1 MIKNNSLKNKIA
13 VLTGITG
20 DIGQAILKALSA
32 ENIKVIGISSGS
44 KKRNKIIKKLKE
56 DKNVLD
62 IVKCDLSSEKKI
74 EKICNQITK
83 KYKKINILINNAA
96 TLNLKNLESFSIK
109 EVRNIFNVNILA
121 PIFLTKYFIKKM
133 KQNKDGNVIN
143 ICSSSSYH
151 GGGKEGH
158 TVYSATKH
166 ALLGFSRALDE
177 EVRKLNIRVSSISPA
192 GVNTEMMKKRLKNSK
207 DISKKSL
214 MTTQEVSDALI
225 FLLKSNGRG
234 IVYEMRLSRM
244 LR

>member
-1 MIKNNSLKNKIA
+1 MIRDNRLKNKIA
-13 VLTGITG
+13 IVTGITG
-20 DIGQAILKALSA
+20 DIGQSILKALSA
-32 ENIKVIGISSGS
+32 ENIKVIGISSDT
-44 KKRNKIIKKLKE
+44 KKKNKIIKKLNE
-56 DKNVLD
+56 DKNVLE
-62 IVKCDLSSEKKI
+62 IIKCDLSNVKKI
-74 EKICNQITK
+74 GKMCHQIIK
-83 KYKKINILINNAA
+83 KYKNIDILINNAA
-96 TLNLKNLESFSIK
+96 TLNLKNLEKFSNK
-109 EVRNIFNVNILA
+109 EIENIFNVNILA

-133 KQNKDGNVIN
+133 KKAKNGRVIN

-158 TVYSATKH
+158 TVYSSTKH

-177 EVRKLNIRVSSISPA
+177 EVRKLNIRVSTISPA
-192 GVNTEMMKKRLKNSK
+192 GVNTQMMKKRLKNSK
-207 DISKKSL
+207 DISKDSL

>member
-1 MIKNNSLKNKIA
+1 MNKDIKLKNKIA
-13 VLTGITG
+13 IVTGVSG

-32 ENIKVIGISSGS
+32 ENIKIIGISSDN
-44 KKRNKIIKKLKE
+44 KKREKIIKKLKK

-62 IVKCDLSSEKKI
+62 IIKCDLSNHKKI
-74 EKICNQITK
+74 EKVCRQIIR
-83 KYKKINILINNAA
+83 KYRNINILINNAA
-96 TLNLKNLESFSIK
+96 SLSLKNLEKFNSQEIK
-109 EVRNIFNVNILA
+109 NLFNVNILE

-133 KQNKDGNVIN
+133 KKAKNGRVIN

-158 TVYSATKH
+158 TIYSSTKH

-177 EVRKLNIRVSSISPA
+177 EVRKLNIRVSTISPA
-192 GVNTEMMKKRLKNSK
+192 GVDTQMMKKRLKNSK
-207 DISKKSL
+207 DINKDSL
-214 MTTQEVSDALI
+214 MTTKEVSDALI
-225 FLLKSNGRG
+225 YLLKSNGRG

>member
-32 ENIKVIGISSGS
+32 ENIKVIGISSGN

-62 IVKCDLSSEKKI
+62 IIKCDLSSEKTI
-74 EKICNQITK
+74 EKICNQINK

-96 TLNLKNLESFSIK
+96 TLNLKNLESFSNK

-133 KQNKDGNVIN
+133 KQDKDGNVIN
-143 ICSSSSYH
+143 ICSSSSYP

-214 MTTQEVSDALI
+214 MTTKEVSDALI

-234 IVYEMRLSRM
+234 IVYEMRISRM